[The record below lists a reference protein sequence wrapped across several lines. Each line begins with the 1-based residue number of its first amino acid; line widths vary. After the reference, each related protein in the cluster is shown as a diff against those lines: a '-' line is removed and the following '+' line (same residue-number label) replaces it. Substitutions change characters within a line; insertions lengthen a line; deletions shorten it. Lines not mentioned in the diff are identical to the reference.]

1 MSDNSSQAVYTAP
14 SPLSS
19 FDCAQLWGA
28 LVMCIAYGVVV
39 TLCLQCFAMFIKGF
53 RAGRATT
60 LWDRLLIIYVFL
72 MFVVSTI
79 YTGTSMQLIVL
90 CFVGNPNQG
99 GPPPTETAIILNSA
113 SPLSLFPLSSSTTP
127 SSSAT
132 FAWAARSCRLSE
144 DCVRCVV

>member
-1 MSDNSSQAVYTAP
+1 
-14 SPLSS
+14 
-19 FDCAQLWGA
+19 
-28 LVMCIAYGVVV
+28 MCIAYGVVV

-53 RAGRATT
+53 RAGRATS

-79 YTGTSMQLIVL
+79 YTGTSIQLIGL

-113 SPLSLFPLSSSTTP
+113 SDSSLAVSAFLSDALLVSTFI
-127 SSSAT
+127 SNI
-132 FAWAARSCRLSE
+132 L
-144 DCVRCVV
+144 